1 MNSITFDPQKIKRHL
16 KRYKIATMEE
26 LQLVLGTNVRMTV
39 FRKLQELKC
48 RSSYS
53 HRGKYY
59 ALEETLDFNEKGLW
73 SSKSIWF
80 SIHGTLVKTVLAFVE
95 DSISG
100 CSAIELE
107 EMLHV
112 SCREVLLE
120 LHKDRKVQRKKVSG
134 IYVHFSVD
142 RMIQS
147 KQFAVRLSQE
157 EEQGHRHGEV
167 SEHLLSHELKAAIV
181 LFSSVL
187 NEKQRRLYSGLESLK
202 IGTGGDQAVATL
214 LGINSHTV
222 AKGREEILKHD
233 IEIDRIRRAGG
244 GRKSIQK
251 KVLK

>member
-1 MNSITFDPQKIKRHL
+1 MNSTTLDPQKIKRHL
-16 KRYKIATMEE
+16 KRYKIATMKE

-39 FRKLQELKC
+39 FRKLQEIKY

-59 ALEETLDFNEKGLW
+59 ALEETLDFDEKGLW

-80 SIHGTLVKTVLAFVE
+80 SVHGTLVKTVLAFVE
-95 DSISG
+95 DSNSG

-112 SCREVLLE
+112 SCREVLLK
-120 LHKDRKVQRKKVSG
+120 LHKDRKVQRKKIFG
-134 IYVHFSVD
+134 IYAHFSVD
-142 RMIQS
+142 RITQS
-147 KQFAVRLSQE
+147 KQFAARVALE
-157 EEQGHRHGEV
+157 EEQGHRRGEV

-202 IGTGGDQAVATL
+202 IGSGGDQAVATL

-233 IEIDRIRRAGG
+233 IEIDRIRRVGG
-244 GRKSIQK
+244 GRKSIK
-251 KVLK
+251 KKS